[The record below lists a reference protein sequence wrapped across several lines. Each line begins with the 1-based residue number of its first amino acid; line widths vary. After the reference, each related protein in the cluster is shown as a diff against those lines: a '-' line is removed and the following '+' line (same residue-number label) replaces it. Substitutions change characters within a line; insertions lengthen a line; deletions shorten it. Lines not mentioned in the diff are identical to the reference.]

1 MISFILENYIWIVFW
16 LSLGGVLF
24 AAYMVAHKAILEVCP
39 FNEECPY
46 FLGYPACYFGLAM
59 FVIMFMAAC
68 ANIWFGFNFYWTH
81 KVMTIV
87 SILGI
92 VFAGSYVVGDMREWL
107 VNGRKYGLVL
117 PTCAYG
123 LIFYGLILIV
133 SLI

>member
-1 MISFILENYIWIVFW
+1 MMNFISDNYIWIVFA

-24 AAYMVAHKAILEVCP
+24 ATYMTLHKAILKVCP

-59 FVIMFMAAC
+59 FLIMFLAVC
-68 ANIWFGFNFYWTH
+68 ANIWVGFDLSLTRNTLLVVS
-81 KVMTIV
+81 VM
-87 SILGI
+87 GI
-92 VFAGSYVVGDMREWL
+92 IFAGSYVVDDMREWL

-133 SLI
+133 SFL